1 MPEENNYVK
10 PPKKNVAPYLKRG
23 KQFHSNIKDHL
34 ELSYRKQYNIRRFI
48 SCFILFWILK
58 DILISLFIVKFF
70 HIYSPNLSTFLSI
83 IWIILAWIFWHYSFW
98 SFQGGIIDTF
108 SRNIIYFGSI
118 WSLVWKIIVQNIV
131 IQLWIA
137 FIAPFSGIKTWR
149 KAVKNNKILFVENN
163 KNSGWN

>member
-1 MPEENNYVK
+1 MEDKERTTKEMVQKGIYTEKIKGVHSTI
-10 PPKKNVAPYLKRG
+10 KN
-23 KQFHSNIKDHL
+23 HL
-34 ELSYRKQYNIRRFI
+34 EPSYRKQYNIRRFV

-70 HIYSPNLSTFLSI
+70 HIYSSSASTFLAI
-83 IWIILAWIFWHYSFW
+83 IWTILAWIFWHYSFW
-98 SFQGGIIDTF
+98 SFQGGVVDTF